1 MFVFFCCAVWLLY
14 AIIETKYSGKGQNM
28 CGTTD
33 EEKREEA
40 RKRLLEAPDEER
52 LWEAVKAYAG
62 YPFSTAKGLE
72 YTYDVRGN
80 EIDLDIS
87 RLTLI
92 VMIRRDGKALIPNGS
107 TVLQRDDAVFV
118 YSKRNITDAQKIN
131 I

>member
-1 MFVFFCCAVWLLY
+1 MLRERQPWVGY
-14 AIIETKYSGKGQNM
+14 AIK
-28 CGTTD
+28 
-33 EEKREEA
+33 
-40 RKRLLEAPDEER
+40 
-52 LWEAVKAYAG
+52 
-62 YPFSTAKGLE
+62 
-72 YTYDVRGN
+72 
-80 EIDLDIS
+80 DLDIS